1 MKSNKLFVV
10 FVLAAAVI
18 GFFGFS
24 IWKGEAEKEIQQNS
38 ERADIQLLIKP
49 NSPEKGTST
58 GRVTIVEFLDPEC
71 EACRAMHPI
80 IKRLLTEYDGKIRF
94 VIRYM
99 PLHGNSK
106 YAIAALEEARQLGK
120 FDEALDVLFER
131 QPEWADHG
139 MPKPELI
146 PEILASV
153 GIDKKRI
160 EDPGLQA
167 KHKEKI
173 ELDHIDGM
181 KLGVTRTPT
190 LFVNGQKIYE
200 IGYEPIKK
208 AIESE
213 LVQGK

>member
-10 FVLAAAVI
+10 FVVIAAVA

-24 IWKGEAEKEIQQNS
+24 MWKDQTAKQDQELS

-80 IKRLLTEYDGKIRF
+80 IKRLLSEYEGKIRF

-106 YAIAALEEARQLGK
+106 YASAALEEAREMGK
-120 FDEALDVLFER
+120 FEEALDALFER

-139 MPKPELI
+139 QPKPELI
-146 PEILASV
+146 PEILVSV
-153 GIDKKRI
+153 GVDKKRI
-160 EDPGLQA
+160 NDPGLMA

-173 ELDHIDGM
+173 EQDHIDGM

-190 LFVNGQKIYE
+190 FFVNGQKLYE

-208 AIESE
+208 AIDSE
-213 LVQGK
+213 LAEAK